1 MDNKL
6 RLSEKVLS
14 IRVNNGLYEYLVKY
28 AKDNDTTISE
38 ITRQALE
45 LFYSVVPYGEGKGT
59 IQDKNIFDMVLDMKE
74 GSINYDLKGGELNK
88 ELIERFGELHL
99 TVMRAIEEH
108 KKTQKE
114 LNKRLEVLETINGMI
129 ADWFLKGMEKLRT
142 KVLNQ
147 FENETQ
153 LEGSSVPS
161 SLVWSGAPQRAQGK
175 VSIEV

>member
-1 MDNKL
+1 MDKL

-14 IRVNNGLYEYLVKY
+14 IRVNNSLYEYLAKY

-45 LFYSVVPYGEGKGT
+45 LFYSVAPYGEGKDT

-74 GSINYDLKGGELNK
+74 GSIDYYLSSDELSE

-99 TVMRAIEEH
+99 TVMRAITEH
-108 KKTQKE
+108 KKRQKE

-129 ADWFLKGMEKLRT
+129 ADWFLKGMERLRT

-147 FENETQ
+147 FENEIQ
-153 LEGSSVPS
+153 LEGSSAPS
-161 SLVWSGAPQRAQGK
+161 SLVHCDELYQDAD
-175 VSIEV
+175 I